1 MFIVR
6 IEHPVPNFEGWKQA
20 FENDPVDR
28 KGAGVLRYHIMR
40 ATDDPLYV
48 LIDLEFEDLPQ
59 AERMLAALRQL
70 WGRVEGSVMSNAKAR
85 IVEVVETK
93 NM

>member
-20 FENDPVDR
+20 FESDPVDR
-28 KGAGVLRYHIMR
+28 KQAGVQRYRIMR

-48 LIDLEFEDLPQ
+48 MIDLEFEQLPQ
-59 AERMLAALRQL
+59 AERMLTALRQL
-70 WGRVEGSVMSNAKAR
+70 WSRVEGSVMSNAKAR
-85 IVEVVETK
+85 IVEVVEDK
-93 NM
+93 AL